1 MVVHIELKETHMF
14 PGNDLKVRGLVPNR
28 QPDAMDR
35 TYTPEVVDE
44 NKERGNWSNKVEF
57 MMSCFSYAVGLGT
70 IWRFPYLCY
79 RNGGGAFLIP
89 YIIMYLLAGL
99 PLFFMELAFGQY
111 ASEGPIT
118 IWKIC
123 PLFQGIGYAMFSI
136 SFLVAIYYNVIVAW
150 SFYYLFASFTNELP
164 WSHCE
169 NDWNTPACARFD
181 GKNCTVLG
189 GLLNT
194 TGHCLFQNESSPEL
208 WDSLKAAAGASRMP
222 ADEYFHHSVLGISD
236 GIEDIGGIRWQL
248 ALCLLLGW
256 IMVFF
261 ALLKG
266 VKSFGKAVYFTAIF
280 PYVVMFILL
289 IRAATLPGYID
300 GIMFYLIP
308 KWERLTEAKVW
319 GDAAMQIFF
328 ALSPCW
334 GGLITLA
341 SYNTFHNNCFRDS
354 LIVATGN
361 ILTAFFAGFVIFGIM
376 GFMAHEL
383 GKPVESVATEGA
395 GLAFIAYPEAVS
407 RLPFAPIWSILFF
420 VMLLTLGL
428 GTQFTLLET
437 VVTTIVDSWPD
448 KLRGRNHK
456 WVVLGASCV
465 MFLLGLTMCTRN
477 GMYVLQL
484 LDNHAA
490 TFSALIVGLCEIF
503 VIHYLYGVDR
513 FLNDIKVMLKR
524 YPPTYGLWYFMWKYL
539 TPVVIIGLFIF
550 CTVDFA
556 PSSYADVVFP
566 GYVNAIGWVISA
578 VPISLIPIVAI
589 MKISK
594 AKGSLRQRI
603 DSLIKPTPDWGP
615 ALHRHRAEAD
625 VPRHVD
631 SRVPLTLTVASSMN
645 EEGGDLSDL
654 DPVLEIPE
662 EDGDIGLQMK
672 PTRRV

>member
-645 EEGGDLSDL
+645 G
-654 DPVLEIPE
+654 
-662 EDGDIGLQMK
+662 K
-672 PTRRV
+672 RRR